1 MALPLLS
8 GAILGWLAMRPAVIR
23 VFRPGDLA
31 TSHLGA
37 LTVPFAL
44 FLAFMVGDIWQR
56 GNQFAQVMLHEVQR
70 IESMQD
76 LLWLCGAECTPVADA
91 LRSYARALSQHE
103 WQAGWTEPHLAVTTL
118 FDTISVRLAVLKDSD
133 LVSDQLRNALVIGQ
147 GELRRLRT
155 DRYFILHAELAPY
168 RWTVVFVL
176 GVLSQVGIAALHVGR
191 RPQLIVG
198 LATFSLAFAVTL
210 SYTVSLAWPTI
221 DTSIIPAE
229 ELRRILN

>member
-1 MALPLLS
+1 
-8 GAILGWLAMRPAVIR
+8 MRPAVVR
-23 VFRPGDLA
+23 SFRPGDLA

-56 GNQFAQVMLHEVQR
+56 GNQFAETLLHEVQR
-70 IESMQD
+70 IEAMRD
-76 LLWLCGAECTPVADA
+76 LLWLCGAECVPVTDA
-91 LRSYARALSQHE
+91 LRSYARALAQHE
-103 WQAGWTEPHLAVTTL
+103 WQAGWTEPHLAVSTL
-118 FDTISVRLAVLKDSD
+118 FDTLSARLAALKDSA
-133 LVSDQLRNALVIGQ
+133 VISDQLRNALVVGQ

-210 SYTVSLAWPTI
+210 SYTVSLAWPTV
-221 DTSIIPAE
+221 DTGIIPAQ
-229 ELRRILN
+229 ELRRILD